1 MSFNPKLFV
10 YIFLGLNICNFDTV
24 KLRSSPLP
32 SSPSRMQDINVYKL
46 ELALSAF
53 NLGDYCMLSV
63 LILRFINF
71 MYYTVCVI
79 ASSTIFSNISVN
91 LKMKPQRM
99 NNFPE
104 VVNTAF
110 LSTFIFCDSLDSLI
124 LIFLHWPS
132 NPLTSSDFKFNRFRI
147 FISIPFHV
155 TLYLFLTCVT
165 TFIFDSNPG

>member
-1 MSFNPKLFV
+1 
-10 YIFLGLNICNFDTV
+10 
-24 KLRSSPLP
+24 
-32 SSPSRMQDINVYKL
+32 MQDINVYKF
-46 ELALSAF
+46 EVALSAF
-53 NLGDYCMLSV
+53 NLGDYCMLLV
-63 LILRFINF
+63 LILLFNNY
-71 MYYTVCVI
+71 MYYTVCVV
-79 ASSTIFSNISVN
+79 ASSTVFSNFSVN
-91 LKMKPQRM
+91 LNTKRKRM

-155 TLYLFLTCVT
+155 TLYLFLTCVI
-165 TFIFDSNPG
+165 TFILDSIPSWIIFSRILLSGDGELNPGDKHFTFLN